1 MNKPDF
7 VNKLYERGY
16 TKKDACEI
24 VRDFTEIVMEA
35 MADGDEISFKG
46 FGTFRPIEVAERTMR
61 NVITHEMVTVPAH
74 RIPRFFPSKA
84 LRDAVKNGFVITD
97 R

>member
-1 MNKPDF
+1 MNKPDV

-16 TKKDACEI
+16 TKKDAAEI
-24 VRDFTEIVMEA
+24 VKDFTEIIMEA
-35 MADGDEISFKG
+35 MAGGEEVQFVG
-46 FGTFRPIEVAERTMR
+46 FGTFRPIEVSERRMR

-74 RIPRFFPSKA
+74 RVPRFVPSK
-84 LRDAVKNGFVITD
+84 LMRDAVKNGYVITD